1 MDLKHIEIENL
12 KVSPINVRKHGDKGG
27 DNLVP
32 SIKALGIIQ
41 PLLVRPNCEGFEVV
55 AGQRRLNALQQI
67 AKTDTVDPVPCVVMT
82 DTDDAKAIEASLTEN
97 IVRLPMDEMNQYEAF
112 LAMTKN
118 GQTVSDIAAHFG
130 VSERLVNQRLAI
142 ANLYAPIRTAYRNE
156 DIDPPTIR
164 LLTMASTR
172 QQKEWFK
179 LFKEDREPP
188 HWKLKSWLF
197 GGEEIPTENALFD
210 LENYEGAITSNLFGE
225 DSYFADAKLFWDHQS
240 RAIAERKF
248 ELEEDG
254 WNEVVLLDV
263 GERWNRWDHVE
274 TSMGK
279 GGKAY
284 IEVRADGEV
293 KIHLGLLPE
302 KEAKRLALAES
313 GEDAPKTTKA
323 ELTKS
328 MQNYLA
334 LHRHAAVRVELL
346 KHQGIALRLCVAQ
359 IIASTS
365 LWDVRADRQ
374 RANTDAIK
382 ESLEASKAQRTFKQT
397 QTEIM
402 ELLDIG
408 DDTDRPLVD
417 HRPFYGRALDVHQV
431 FAKLMTLEDGQVMDV
446 LTYLIAETLES
457 GSAVVEGL
465 GSMLTVDMADH
476 WSPDETFFDLLRDK
490 DAINTMLKDISDTS
504 VADANLTATAK
515 VQKQII
521 QDFLEGSN
529 GRQKKA
535 DRHPSYMS
543 FPMKAYTTRGGIGA
557 IDQFKAVK
565 QHYKAA

>member
-279 GGKAY
+279 DGKAY

-382 ESLEASKAQRTFKQT
+382 ESLEASKAQVTFRQT
-397 QTEIM
+397 QSEIM
-402 ELLDIG
+402 ALLDIG

-417 HRPFYGRALDVHQV
+417 HRPFYGRDLDVHQV

-446 LTYLIAETLES
+446 LTYLVAETLES

-465 GSMLTVDMADH
+465 GSMLTIDMADH

-490 DAINTMLKDISDTS
+490 DAINAMLKDISDTS
-504 VADANLTATAK
+504 VADGNLTATAK

-535 DRHPSYMS
+535 DWHPSYMS
-543 FPMKAYTTRGGIGA
+543 FPMKPYTTRGGIGA